1 MYKYRGSEK
10 MKKQNKF
17 FGYLLIAIGVF
28 YLLHHLDFAI
38 LQNYYSWPTLL
49 AIIGVVFL
57 IHSYS
62 EKEYQHIFT
71 GTLLVGLGIHFHGLE
86 RYDFWLDHWSV
97 FTLIVGIALLMRFL
111 KTKKELLL
119 SCILIGISVI
129 MIFSISL
136 PDWFDW
142 IYDVVYFL
150 ETFWPITLIVI
161 GVYYLRFKK

>member
-71 GTLLVGLGIHFHGLE
+71 GTLLVGRSEE
-86 RYDFWLDHWSV
+86 RR
-97 FTLIVGIALLMRFL
+97 VGKECRYGRLRSYEGMR
-111 KTKKELLL
+111 E
-119 SCILIGISVI
+119 
-129 MIFSISL
+129 
-136 PDWFDW
+136 W
-142 IYDVVYFL
+142 
-150 ETFWPITLIVI
+150 
-161 GVYYLRFKK
+161 